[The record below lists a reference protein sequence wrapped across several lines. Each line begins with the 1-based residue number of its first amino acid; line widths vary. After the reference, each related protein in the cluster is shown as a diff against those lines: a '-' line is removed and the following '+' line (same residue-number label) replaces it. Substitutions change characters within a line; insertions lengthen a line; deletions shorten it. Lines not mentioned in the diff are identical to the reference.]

1 MRDRL
6 LHSLGDR
13 LRKADQG
20 DVMCVL
26 EREALVDAVQLLAMA
41 VDETGTAADYCCD
54 IETAHTLGRLH
65 WYRCRLLPA
74 AFRRTDQE
82 RAFALFAGLQ
92 RIAPTLVPAAL
103 RDEIATYAGPVVPVV
118 ADHVHLE
125 CRAVRIHDTGGDLAE
140 AADLLRAAAAAAPAG
155 SRDQGLVLSNLCGVL
170 RELFGH
176 NASLPDLESAVAA
189 GRQALGVLPA
199 DEATW
204 MIRSNLAMALLDRFH
219 TTKDPADLSEAVGL
233 LRQSLSAA
241 PGADSRFAPM
251 LGLLCSSL
259 FRHYAVCGDPAVL
272 GESIDV
278 GLRSLALTGKRDE
291 HRALLLDDLINASQE
306 RYARLGDLADINAAF
321 ELAREALGLAEHG
334 SRRHARLWARVA
346 VLARI
351 RFVGFGQTNDL
362 ETSVTMLRCGDS
374 PSESEDERAD
384 RLSELS
390 ASLQVM
396 HRHLRGD
403 ATDVLDEA
411 VDTGREAVKAAT
423 EANPMR
429 WDHIANLA
437 AALAL
442 RGEIGRDSALLDEAA
457 ELLTL
462 ALKLCQDTPQRC
474 RLQINLAAA
483 LERRWDLRGDE
494 TDRTSAIAALRKAA
508 TAVDAPPDERI
519 EAAERWGRLAT
530 DAGRIESGQEGYA
543 TALDL
548 LPLLSWPG
556 LDQVSQEQR
565 LMRVQGLASAAA
577 AAALVAGD
585 SERAVTILEH
595 GRSMLWTRLTQ
606 IRADLAALEENHPE
620 ARARLA
626 ALGAGLDPSTD
637 REIRATGESFRSVA
651 DRERI
656 FATRRQQRTG
666 KRMATARAWEATLDS
681 LRTTPGWEHFL
692 RPSDTARLRASLRH
706 GPVTV
711 VNTSAHRCDALIVHA
726 DRIDLVPLTD
736 LSMSDAIARTDR
748 FITALTEWEHGD
760 AGSDTVD
767 PVIGDTLEWLWD
779 TVAEPVLARLGHLS
793 SRGGPD
799 GLPRLWWCPTGPLT
813 VLPLHAAGSH
823 RDGAPGSG
831 RSALDRVVSS
841 YTPTLNA
848 LSRAAAPSPATPGS
862 RRLLAVAVPH
872 APGEPSL
879 PRAVREAEFLAS
891 CFIER
896 HTSLLGPQA
905 TRDNVR
911 EAVTRHAWVHFACH
925 GEQNASLPTRVRAEG
940 PRASGPLNSG
950 LRLHDGLLTV
960 ADIADLRP
968 DDAEFAF
975 LSACKTA
982 LGGGDEGINLVN
994 AMHLAG
1000 YRHVIGTLWSVPDPV
1015 MGRLVKDFHHR
1026 SSSDGRFRPET
1037 SARALHGAVQS
1048 LRHRFPQN
1056 PSRWAPFVHTGP

>member
-26 EREALVDAVQLLAMA
+26 EQEALLDAVQLLAMA
-41 VDETGTAADYCCD
+41 VDETATAADYCCD

-65 WYRCRLLPA
+65 WYRCRLLPPA
-74 AFRRTDQE
+74 LRHTDRVRALAF
-82 RAFALFAGLQ
+82 FGGLQ
-92 RIAPTLVPAAL
+92 LIAPTLVPAAL

-118 ADHVHLE
+118 ADHVHLAR
-125 CRAVRIHDTGGDLAE
+125 RAARIQDTEGDLAE
-140 AADLLRAAAAAAPAG
+140 AADLLRAAAAAAPAE
-155 SRDQGLVLSNLCGVL
+155 SRDQGLLLFNRCGLLQKVFA
-170 RELFGH
+170 R

-189 GRQALGVLPA
+189 GRQALDVLPA
-199 DEATW
+199 DEKTW
-204 MIRSNLAMALLDRFH
+204 MIRSDLAMALLSRFH
-219 TTKDPADLSEAVGL
+219 ATQDPADLSEAVGL
-233 LRQSLSAA
+233 LRQSQSAA
-241 PGADSRFAPM
+241 PGADSRSAWM
-251 LGLLCSSL
+251 LALLCSCL
-259 FRHYAVCGDPAVL
+259 FRQYTVCRDPAVL
-272 GESIDV
+272 GEAIDV
-278 GLRSLALTGKRDE
+278 GLRALALTGKRDE
-291 HRALLLDDLINASQE
+291 HRALLLDDLIDASQE

-321 ELAREALGLAEHG
+321 DLACQALGLAEPR
-334 SRRHARLWARVA
+334 SRRHARLWGRVA

-351 RFVGFGQTNDL
+351 RFVGFGQANDL
-362 ETSVTMLRCGDS
+362 ETSVTMLRCGGS

-396 HRHLRGD
+396 HSHLREDG
-403 ATDVLDEA
+403 TEVLDEA
-411 VDTGREAVKAAT
+411 VDAGRESVKAAT

-429 WDHIANLA
+429 WDHMANLA

-442 RGEIGRDSALLDEAA
+442 RGEIDRDSALLDEAA
-457 ELLTL
+457 QLLTL
-462 ALKLCQDTPQRC
+462 AVELCQDTPRRC
-474 RLQINLAAA
+474 GLQINLAAA
-483 LERRWDLRGDE
+483 LKRRWDLRGDE
-494 TDRTSAIAALRKAA
+494 ADRTSAIAALRKAA
-508 TAVDAPPDERI
+508 TAVDAPPHERI
-519 EAAERWGRLAT
+519 EAAQRWGRLAT

-543 TALDL
+543 CALDL

-565 LMRVQGLASAAA
+565 LMRHQGVASAAA

-585 SERAVTILEH
+585 TERALTILEH
-595 GRSMLWTRLTQ
+595 GRGMLWTRLTQ
-606 IRADLAALEENHPE
+606 IRADLAALEEIHPE

-626 ALGAGLDPSTD
+626 ALGAGLDPSKD
-637 REIRATGESFRSVA
+637 LEIRATGESFRSVA

-681 LRTTPGWEHFL
+681 LRTSPGWEHFL
-692 RPSDTARLRASLRH
+692 RPSDTAGLRAGLRH
-706 GPVTV
+706 GPVTLI
-711 VNTSAHRCDALIVHA
+711 NTSEHRCDALIVHA

-736 LSMSDAIARTDR
+736 LSMSDVLTRTDQ

-760 AGSDTVD
+760 AGAGTVD

-793 SRGGPD
+793 TRGAPD
-799 GLPRLWWCPTGPLT
+799 SLPRLWWCPTGPLT

-848 LSRAAAPSPATPGS
+848 LSRAAAPSPATPES
-862 RRLLAVAVPH
+862 RRLLVVAVPH
-872 APGEPSL
+872 APGKPSL
-879 PRAVREAEFLAS
+879 PRAVREAEFLES
-891 CFIER
+891 CFVER
-896 HTSLLGPQA
+896 HTSLLGPKA
-905 TRDNVR
+905 TRVNVR

-925 GEQNASLPTRVRAEG
+925 GEQNASLPTRVRLEG

-950 LRLHDGLLTV
+950 LGLHDGLLTA

-1026 SSSDGRFRPET
+1026 SSSDGRFRPDT

-1048 LRHRFPQN
+1048 LRQRFPGH